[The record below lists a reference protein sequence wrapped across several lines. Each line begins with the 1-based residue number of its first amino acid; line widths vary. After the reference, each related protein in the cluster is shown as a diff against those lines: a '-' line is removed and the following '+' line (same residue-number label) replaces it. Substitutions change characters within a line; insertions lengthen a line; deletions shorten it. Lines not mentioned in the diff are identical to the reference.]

1 MISPSRAKTMEPS
14 EPPKP
19 SAASGNGSCE
29 AVVAASAG
37 DGHGL
42 EIERQL
48 VEAYSAH
55 APGLLRYACLLTGET
70 SLAEDLLQECFLRYF
85 RVLSAGEQLRNLAA
99 WLYRV
104 TRNCHFARQRAGPAA
119 REVALDS
126 ESCVLH
132 RGPNPESLYQK
143 RELARQALGRL
154 APRELEC
161 VRLRAEG
168 LSYAEIAEVLN
179 IRSGTVGA
187 LLSRAFQ
194 KCRSLP
200 GAEEHHV

>member
-1 MISPSRAKTMEPS
+1 M
-14 EPPKP
+14 
-19 SAASGNGSCE
+19 
-29 AVVAASAG
+29 
-37 DGHGL
+37 
-42 EIERQL
+42 
-48 VEAYSAH
+48 
-55 APGLLRYACLLTGET
+55 
-70 SLAEDLLQECFLRYF
+70 
-85 RVLSAGEQLRNLAA
+85 
-99 WLYRV
+99 YRV